1 MSNAAKSAA
10 AVAPSILEVELPVNF
25 ELCIKCQNAHGVL
38 IANPLPGSYEK
49 FLAAVRRRSSLGDTS
64 VSLVHSRLSNFTA
77 NDLLEHRATWH
88 TSCYKEVVHVGEI
101 KRVENA
107 LKKKLSD
114 FPDKVKLPDTSVQVT
129 NTDTAKVRCFT
140 RSLCQP
146 LNTDAYFFCN
156 EGPEK
161 DALHEVTSFNVGKQ
175 IHEAVALSENS
186 EWKFCVSFFGE
197 WKKVGRF
204 EVTWGP
210 TVVSWGLNEVSW
222 GLTQVSWG
230 RIEVSWDLTQVSWGR
245 IEVSWGLIQV
255 SWGRFEVTWG
265 LTEVSWGLTEVSW
278 GLNEVC

>member
-146 LNTDAYFFCN
+146 LNTDACFFCN

-186 EWKFCVSFFGE
+186 EWKVKLQPLDPHDARAIDIKYHLYCYVKNVQRMEKNVNDSTKRKYSDSIHE
-197 WKKVGRF
+197 
-204 EVTWGP
+204 
-210 TVVSWGLNEVSW
+210 
-222 GLTQVSWG
+222 
-230 RIEVSWDLTQVSWGR
+230 ICAD
-245 IEVSWGLIQV
+245 
-255 SWGRFEVTWG
+255 
-265 LTEVSWGLTEVSW
+265 TEET
-278 GLNEVC
+278 